1 MIDKVREYLV
11 ARVAQEYASMKQ
23 NDSAFYDGD
32 IPETSIEETYQV
44 QINDFVSSTRN
55 SFNEDTVECVVSIFG
70 YGYRE
75 QTSNYDRLFD
85 KAICIRNHCIDL
97 KNVQAAA
104 NEIVNVTSA
113 GINVVPFD
121 NDETGY
127 RFDINLTVTLSYE
140 VE

>member
-11 ARVAQEYASMKQ
+11 ARVAQEDSSLKQ
-23 NDSAFYDGD
+23 NDSAFYDDD
-32 IPETSIEETYQV
+32 IPETTIEETYQV
-44 QINDFVSSTRN
+44 QINDFVSQERN
-55 SFNEDTVECVVSIFG
+55 AFQEDVVECVLSIFG
-70 YGYRE
+70 YGYRA
-75 QTSNYDRLFD
+75 QTENYDCLFD

-113 GINVVPFD
+113 GINAVAFD
-121 NDETGY
+121 TDETGY
-127 RFDINLTVTLSYE
+127 RFDINLTVTLGYE